1 MDFLGSNPFAWTPS
15 IGQNLNKLCLED
27 ESAGEALELAV
38 DSIGDIHLS
47 RILSSSRELV
57 YTRIQPGGVVTNEIV
72 TGPVSPF
79 VGNRLIQ
86 TDIEMDGVFPIICF
100 RDKLVNRL
108 RLASKI
114 NGSWQIETVQSGI
127 TGDGC
132 SLIVEGGQVTVAY
145 EASGKLNYATRIAVN
160 NWQRQTVDSASGKRV
175 GVSPDMVS
183 DQTGKRVIVHRNSSD
198 KVLRIT
204 EFNGTSWRTVQAD
217 HGFFNGGLEPRV
229 TLDSDGNVNAF
240 HGIESSSLGA
250 ESDVA
255 LLRTT
260 GFLNGAYS
268 SSQVSGTSIGG
279 SVDVTSGSQGLVVA
293 TRQLIR
299 SALFGSFDAL
309 LLLSGGSLVETRLEN
324 YGPADGRHVF
334 QFIRLDVDPFGLVVL
349 GYFDSQTGFAAAR
362 EARLPLLSS

>member
-1 MDFLGSNPFAWTPS
+1 MTGVEQVRIIGCRWIFLGLILFAWTPS

-132 SLIVEGGQVTVAY
+132 SLIVDGNPSRIVQ
-145 EASGKLNYATRIAVN
+145 LTRCLV
-160 NWQRQTVDSASGKRV
+160 
-175 GVSPDMVS
+175 
-183 DQTGKRVIVHRNSSD
+183 RNSD
-198 KVLRIT
+198 L
-204 EFNGTSWRTVQAD
+204 A
-217 HGFFNGGLEPRV
+217 
-229 TLDSDGNVNAF
+229 
-240 HGIESSSLGA
+240 SL
-250 ESDVA
+250 
-255 LLRTT
+255 
-260 GFLNGAYS
+260 N
-268 SSQVSGTSIGG
+268 
-279 SVDVTSGSQGLVVA
+279 
-293 TRQLIR
+293 
-299 SALFGSFDAL
+299 
-309 LLLSGGSLVETRLEN
+309 N
-324 YGPADGRHVF
+324 
-334 QFIRLDVDPFGLVVL
+334 
-349 GYFDSQTGFAAAR
+349 
-362 EARLPLLSS
+362 